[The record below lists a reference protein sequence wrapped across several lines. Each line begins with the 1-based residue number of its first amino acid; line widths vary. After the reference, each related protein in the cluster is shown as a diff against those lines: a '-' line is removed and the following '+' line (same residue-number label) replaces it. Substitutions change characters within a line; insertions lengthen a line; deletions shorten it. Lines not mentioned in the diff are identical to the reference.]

1 MPHLNQLIKSCLIAI
16 LSFYLFIGFAF
27 SQTQNYKNAS
37 LPIAN
42 RTKNL
47 ISLLT
52 LEEKISLLGYKSKS
66 VERLG
71 IPAYNWWNEGLHGV
85 ARAGEATVFPQAIG
99 MAASFNKPLLKQ
111 VATIISTE
119 ARAKNNLA
127 IAKNIRT
134 QYLGLTYWSPN
145 INIFRDPRWGRGQET
160 YGEDPYLTG
169 ELGLAFV
176 NGLQG
181 NNPKYLKV
189 AACAKHYAV
198 HSGPESERHSFNA
211 VVNETDLRETYL
223 PAFEK
228 LVKGGVESVMGAY
241 NRVNG
246 QPATIGKKLLDIL
259 RNEWQFKGH
268 LVTDCWALQDIY
280 MHHKVLP
287 NSVKVAAE
295 AIKAGVNLD
304 CSDLLQTDLLAAVN
318 QGLVTEKE
326 IDSALFPLLKTQFKL
341 GFYDSSTH
349 NPYKSYG
356 SDSIRNG
363 YHLAVTKQMAAESM
377 VLLKNSANLLPLNKD
392 KIQRLQIMGTN
403 AFSAEVLLANYHGF
417 SPDLVTFAE
426 GITRAVQPHV
436 KIDYGMGVT
445 LQDSTHFGSLWGL
458 EDVDAVIAV
467 LGSSPLLEG
476 EEGDAFL
483 SKSGADRTDMSLP
496 ASHIAFLKKLRE
508 TVKKPIILVLT
519 GGSALAVKAVEPYAD
534 AILLAWYPGEQGGNA
549 FADLLFG
556 KQSPSGKLPITF
568 YNELSDLPAY
578 NDYSMQNRTYRYFNG
593 EVQYPFGFG
602 LSYTTFKYN
611 WLKQPLQK
619 YAVKDTINFSINV
632 GNVGTV
638 KGAEVVQVYVQYPNT
653 ANMPIKELKF
663 FNKISINTKDKKTLN
678 IAIPVSELKKWNNNT
693 NQYEVNKGIYRLQI
707 GSHSLD
713 KKLESTLEI
722 R

>member
-1 MPHLNQLIKSCLIAI
+1 MKQLKKISLLSLLILCFFVGA
-16 LSFYLFIGFAF
+16 AF
-27 SQTQNYKNAS
+27 SQTQDYKNTK
-37 LPIAN
+37 LPLIK
-42 RTKNL
+42 RSQNL
-47 ISLLT
+47 VSLLT
-52 LEEKISLLGYKSKS
+52 LPEKISLLGYKSKS
-66 VERLG
+66 VTRLG

-85 ARAGEATVFPQAIG
+85 ARAGEATIFPQAIG

-127 IAKNIRT
+127 VAKNIRT

-160 YGEDPYLTG
+160 YGEDPFLTG
-169 ELGLAFV
+169 EMGLAFV

-181 NNPKYLKV
+181 NNSKYLKV

-198 HSGPESERHSFNA
+198 HSGPESERHSFDA
-211 VVNETDLRETYL
+211 IVNETDLRETYL

-228 LVKGGVESVMGAY
+228 LVRGGVESVMGAY

-246 QPATIGKKLLDIL
+246 EPANTGKTLLSIL

-268 LVTDCWALQDIY
+268 LVTDCWALEDIY
-280 MHHKVLP
+280 KHHKVLP
-287 NSVKVAAE
+287 NSVAVAGA

-304 CSDLLQTDLLAAVN
+304 CSDLLQRDLLAAVK
-318 QGLVTEKE
+318 QDLVTEKE
-326 IDSALFPLLKTQFKL
+326 IDSALVTLLKTQFKL
-341 GFYDSSTH
+341 GFYDGANN
-349 NPYKSYG
+349 NPYKKYNK
-356 SDSIRNG
+356 DSIRNS
-363 YHLAVTKQMAAESM
+363 YHLAVTKQMATESM
-377 VLLKNSANLLPLNKD
+377 VLLKNNNNILPLNKN
-392 KIQRLQIMGTN
+392 KIQKLQIVGTH

-436 KIDYGMGVT
+436 KIDYNMSVT
-445 LQDSTHFGSLWGL
+445 LQDSTRFGALWDL
-458 EDVDAVIAV
+458 DEADAVIAV

-483 SKSGADRTDMSLP
+483 SKSGADRNDISLP
-496 ASHIAFLKKLRE
+496 TSHIVFLKKLRE

-519 GGSALAVKAVEPYAD
+519 GGSALDVKAVEPYAD
-534 AILLAWYPGEQGGNA
+534 AIVLAWYPGEQGGNA

-556 KQSPSGKLPITF
+556 KQSPSGKLPLTF
-568 YNELSDLPAY
+568 YNSLTDLPAY
-578 NDYSMQNRTYRYFNG
+578 NDYNMQNRTYRYFKG

-611 WLKQPLQK
+611 WLQQLQQK
-619 YAVKDTINFSINV
+619 YSDKDTLNFSINV
-632 GNVGTV
+632 ANTGVV
-638 KGAEVVQVYVQYPNT
+638 KGAEVVQVYVQYPNMP
-653 ANMPIKELKF
+653 NMPVKELKF
-663 FNKISINTKDKKTLN
+663 FKKISINTKSKQTVN
-678 IAIPVSELKKWNNNT
+678 IAIPVAELKKWDIAKNKYT
-693 NQYEVNKGIYRLQI
+693 VNKGIYTLQI

-713 KKLESTLEI
+713 KKLTATIEI
-722 R
+722 K